1 MTRIPRER
9 KSYWIPQSGMTVYD
23 FAPPAPK
30 GGGDAGE
37 WFQLTPASLA
47 FLFSEDLDV
56 PTDNKLRVVREYK
69 RDPEAYI
76 RLMTVSVTQGHRP
89 AKWFVAE
96 AKEKFNEVLLGQLER
111 ALMRLKKAESP
122 NAAVLR

>member
-1 MTRIPRER
+1 MTPTPCEH
-9 KSYWIPQSGMTVYD
+9 KSYWIPQSGMAVYD
-23 FAPPAPK
+23 FAPPAPEAD
-30 GGGDAGE
+30 GDAEE

-47 FLFSEDLDV
+47 FLFSEDMNV
-56 PTDNKLRVVREYK
+56 PTDHKLRVVREYK

-76 RLMTVSVTQGHRP
+76 RLMTISVTQGHSP
-89 AKWFVAE
+89 ESWFVAE
-96 AKEKFNEVLLGQLER
+96 AKEKFNDVLLGQLER